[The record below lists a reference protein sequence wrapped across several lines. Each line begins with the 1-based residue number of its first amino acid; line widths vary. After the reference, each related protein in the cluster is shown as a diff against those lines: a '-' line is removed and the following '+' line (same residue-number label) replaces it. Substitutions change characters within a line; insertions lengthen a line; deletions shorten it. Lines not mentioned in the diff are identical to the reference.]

1 MTGRAAPLLLLAG
14 LALARP
20 LAAQHFEVDPVR
32 DSATV
37 GDTVTLDVRVHL
49 PEYRQLHD
57 PVPQAAEDWP
67 DGVRLLGADSLRK
80 DGSGY
85 SGRVHLAFYRPG
97 TQPIPPLRVL
107 YRIIGADRPKPVV
120 SEPASIE
127 IVPVVPPGTF
137 PLKDI
142 RDLAPAPD
150 PRPLVAG
157 AAALALAAAA
167 WFRWR
172 RRRAAAPAPVA
183 VAAADP
189 YAEAVERLEAVG
201 RAGWPDRGEVRR
213 HYAAVLAALRDY
225 LVARGATRPSDTAR
239 EAAARAAAAAP
250 PARRVFDEAE
260 YVAWARVE
268 PDAPTA
274 ASYLRDARSTLDA
287 WHAAPPDAVR

>member
-1 MTGRAAPLLLLAG
+1 MTRLAALVALAG
-14 LALARP
+14 LGLAGP

-127 IVPVVPPGTF
+127 IVPVVPPGSF

-150 PRPLVAG
+150 PRPLLLGAA
-157 AAALALAAAA
+157 AAALAVAAGLA
-167 WFRWR
+167 WR
-172 RRRAAAPAPVA
+172 RRRRAPGPAPAAAPAV
-183 VAAADP
+183 DP
-189 YAEAVERLEAVG
+189 YAEAVARLEAVG
-201 RAGWPDRGEVRR
+201 RAAWPAHGEVRR

-225 LVARGATRPSDTAR
+225 LAARGVARPSDTAR
-239 EAAARAAAAAP
+239 EAARLAPPTP
-250 PARRVFDEAE
+250 PARRVFDEGE

-268 PDAPTA
+268 PDPSTA
-274 ASYLRDARSTLDA
+274 ASYLQDARATLDA
-287 WHAAPPDAVR
+287 WHAVPPDAVR